1 MEPWDRGIRRGVAS
15 PVSRVCKGRPVEV
28 DYAIELGRDDE
39 TLEIP
44 WVAPDGGRRYLDLK
58 REPQALT
65 RLEEAV
71 RIPELH
77 DFLSA
82 INSQV
87 SLLES
92 AKCDAWGTTEINPEE
107 EIFGA
112 SCKFTSY
119 IDLLF
124 ADEAPRTSFEHH
136 EALAKKLCDLLHHV
150 PEMAAAV
157 ELIIRRCLYHLA
169 GTIDQTNTHQKPNSL
184 DQANTRERKIDV
196 GQESARLHSWPTSGF
211 YITAYVSGFGDNEK
225 DASQCWNIALKL
237 LQYALV
243 QLGNG

>member
-1 MEPWDRGIRRGVAS
+1 
-15 PVSRVCKGRPVEV
+15 VEV
-28 DYAIELGRDDE
+28 DYGIELGRDDE

-87 SLLES
+87 SILES

-112 SCKFTSY
+112 PWKFGSY
-119 IDLLF
+119 VDLLF
-124 ADEAPRTSFEHH
+124 SEPAARFSFEAHEGLLEDLTGLLKRVPEIPASAEFLLRRCHYHECAAVREGFYVTSYLFGYGQDEAK
-136 EALAKKLCDLLHHV
+136 A
-150 PEMAAAV
+150 
-157 ELIIRRCLYHLA
+157 RRQW
-169 GTIDQTNTHQKPNSL
+169 G
-184 DQANTRERKIDV
+184 
-196 GQESARLHSWPTSGF
+196 
-211 YITAYVSGFGDNEK
+211 
-225 DASQCWNIALKL
+225 IALNL
-237 LQYALV
+237 VSSAVTQLSSHHSAL
-243 QLGNG
+243 